1 MKIIIEENVGWNSVK
16 VYGYKEDPAGAYVYG
31 FNGTTLIEQKLKVG
45 DVGQKII
52 PLMEIPYHMFNE
64 IASAFVEAATRKGIT
79 LEKDDH
85 LKGQLVATKD
95 HLADMQ
101 KLVFQL
107 ADHLTKNKK

>member
-1 MKIIIEENVGWNSVK
+1 MKIIIEDILGWNTVK
-16 VYGYKEDPAGAYVYG
+16 VYGYEDNAPVQYVYG
-31 FNGTTLIEQKLKVG
+31 FDGTKFIRQELKVG
-45 DVGQKII
+45 DVDQKNI